1 MSKHESAPPLQPGD
15 FQLDPA
21 QFKTGN
27 MFVDGAIKSVCEA
40 LNSADLDHDQRR
52 DIAEYAPIAVKL
64 FHAAKDLS
72 GFIDVPGIVAWVK
85 THPEFFKAGMVEPAL
100 QKLETVASHVAEIAE
115 IAPKS

>member
-40 LNSADLDHDQRR
+40 LNTTDFDHDQRR
-52 DIAEYAPIAVKL
+52 DIAEYAPIAIKL
-64 FHAAKDLS
+64 FHATKDLS

-85 THPEFFKAGMVEPAL
+85 THPEFFKAGMAEPGL